1 MSALKDIYSISFYHK
16 FADIAETVLPSFN
29 RKKFIDEIFN
39 KDWKNKEL
47 KQRMRHTS
55 IVLHQFLHHDFNV
68 AATQIEE
75 ITLKLQQSK
84 TTENILGFI
93 FLPDYIEIY
102 GLNHLETSVNTIE
115 IVTQFISCEYAVRPF
130 ILKYKDD
137 MIQQMIAWS
146 KHKNHHVRRL
156 ASEGCRP
163 RLPWA
168 MGIPELKQKPE
179 QILPLLE
186 NLKNDSSEY
195 VRRSVANNLNDIAK
209 DHPHIVIEIASKWSG
224 ISKET
229 DALLKHGG
237 RTLLKQG
244 NVDILKHFGFAN
256 DSKFTIKDFKVIT
269 PEVKIGN
276 DLVFAFTACNE
287 SDTKQLFRL
296 EYAIYYLRQN
306 GQLSKKVFKISE
318 RNFEPNEKTVITKK
332 QSFKII
338 TTRKF
343 YVGQHKISIIL
354 NGYEKTNEN
363 FILIRE
369 T

>member
-1 MSALKDIYSISFYHK
+1 MSALKHIYSISFYNY
-16 FADIAETVLPSFN
+16 FADIAETILPSFN
-29 RKKFIDEIFN
+29 RTKFIKEIFN
-39 KDWKNKEL
+39 KDWESKEL

-55 IVLHQFLHHDFNV
+55 IVMHQFMHPDFNE

-75 ITLKLQQSK
+75 ITLKLQHSK

-93 FLPDYIEIY
+93 FLPDYIAIH
-102 GLNHLETSVNTIE
+102 GLNHFKASVKTIE

-137 MIQQMIAWS
+137 MMKQMFAWS

-186 NLKNDSSEY
+186 NLKNDTSEY

-209 DHPHIVIEIASKWSG
+209 DHPAIVIEIASKWSG

-229 DALLKHGG
+229 NALIKHGS
-237 RTLLKQG
+237 RTLIKQG
-244 NVDILKHFGFAN
+244 NTDILKHFGLVN
-256 DSKFTIKDFKVIT
+256 DKQFVIKDLKVNT

-276 DLVFAFTACNE
+276 DLVFTFTACNE
-287 SDTKQLFRL
+287 SDKKQLFRL
-296 EYAIYYLRQN
+296 EYAIHYLRQN
-306 GQLSKKVFKISE
+306 GQFSKKVFKISE
-318 RNFEPNEKTVITKK
+318 RNFAPNEKKLITKK

-343 YVGQHKISIIL
+343 YVGQQKISIIL
-354 NGYEKTNEN
+354 NGHEKTTEN
-363 FILIRE
+363 FILI
-369 T
+369 